1 MENPEEYSRLQA
13 IVDLCLLAESNKNVS
28 TVDHLREVYGSFKD
42 AYKETKSISGSFGA
56 AMRYDLAITAARF
69 THCLSKAYHK
79 IPKKLMPSF
88 IDDNS
93 LIGVSADVL
102 NRIALKRV

>member
-1 MENPEEYSRLQA
+1 MEEEYSGLQA
-13 IVDLCLLAESNKNVS
+13 IVDLCLLAESNKNIS
-28 TVDHLREVYGSFKD
+28 TANHLREVYGSFKD
-42 AYKETKSISGSFGA
+42 TYKETNSISDSLGA

-69 THCLSKAYHK
+69 THNLSKVYHK

-93 LIGVSADVL
+93 LIGISADVL
-102 NRIALKRV
+102 NRVDLERI